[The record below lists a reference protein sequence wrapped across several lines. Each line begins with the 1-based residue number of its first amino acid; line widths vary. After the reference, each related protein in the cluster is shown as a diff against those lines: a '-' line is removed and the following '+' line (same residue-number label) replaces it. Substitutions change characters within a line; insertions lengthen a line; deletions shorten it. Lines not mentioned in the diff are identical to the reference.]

1 MEYRRLGR
9 SGLKVSVLSVGTMT
23 FGEKVEEPTAIRIIH
38 QALDA
43 GVNVIDTADVYA
55 GGESERIVGRAL
67 EGRRDKVVLATK
79 VYMPTGPGPNDRG
92 LSRHHV
98 MQAVEASLRR
108 LGTDYIDLYQVH
120 RFDPEVPVE
129 ETLRALD
136 DLVRQ
141 GKVRYIGCSN
151 WAAWQIAWALGVS
164 ERLGL
169 EPFVSVQPRYNLAH
183 REPERE
189 LFPCCLQL
197 GVGVLV
203 YSPIAGGV
211 LTGKYRGGEA
221 PPGSRGYQNP
231 SWQQLRLTPRNLA
244 IAGAVERF
252 AAGLG
257 RPPLEVALN
266 WVLANPAVSTAIVGS
281 SSPEQFAQ
289 SLAALEWRLTDEQV
303 AALSR
308 AAEAA
313 AGEAGG

>member
-23 FGEKVEEPTAIRIIH
+23 FGEKVDEPTATRIIH

-43 GVNVIDTADVYA
+43 GVNVVDTADIYA

-67 EGRRDKVVLATK
+67 AGRRDRVVLASK

-92 LSRHHV
+92 LSRYHI

-120 RFDPEVPVE
+120 RFDPDVPLE

-141 GKVRYIGCSN
+141 GKVRYVGCSN
-151 WAAWQIAWALGVS
+151 WAAWQIAWAHGLAG
-164 ERLGL
+164 RLGL
-169 EPFVSVQPRYNLAH
+169 EPFVSVQPRYNLAN
-183 REPERE
+183 RDPEQE
-189 LFPCCLQL
+189 LFPCCQAL
-197 GVGVLV
+197 GIGVLV

-211 LTGKYRGGEA
+211 LTGKYRGGQA

-244 IAGAVERF
+244 IAEAVSRF
-252 AAGLG
+252 AANLG
-257 RPPLEVALN
+257 RPPLQVALN
-266 WVLANPAVSTAIVGS
+266 WVLANPAVSTALVGA
-281 SSPEQFAQ
+281 SSPEQFAE
-289 SLAALEWRLTDEQV
+289 SLAALEWKLTGEQ
-303 AALSR
+303 ASELAR
-308 AAEAA
+308 AAEEAA
-313 AGEAGG
+313 RGVT